1 MISVNPS
8 YMFHLLPPNKLNPPP
23 GNTDS
28 VPPQTIQV
36 FYRGH
41 KDVQVFPAPSSRVI
55 TQRWIV
61 PTVGLLQEQA
71 QI

>member
-8 YMFHLLPPNKLNPPP
+8 YIFHLLPPNKLNPPP

-28 VPPQTIQV
+28 VPPPQTIQV

-41 KDVQVFPAPSSRVI
+41 KDVQVFPAPSS
-55 TQRWIV
+55 
-61 PTVGLLQEQA
+61 
-71 QI
+71 

>member
-8 YMFHLLPPNKLNPPP
+8 YIFHLLPPNKLNPPP

-28 VPPQTIQV
+28 VTPQTIQV
-36 FYRGH
+36 FYKGH
-41 KDVQVFPAPSSRVI
+41 KDVQAFPAPSNRVI

-61 PTVGLLQEQA
+61 PREGLLQEQA